1 MNNDQ
6 FSHMDLIFALGIF
19 ICSVILSIGNTANSH
34 ASTPSNSVGE
44 IKRLVFRIAGDVGVP
59 KSLALALAHAES
71 NFDPDAESH
80 KGARG
85 VMQIMPATALGEY
98 SISATQ
104 LWDPSINIAIGLH
117 YLRRLINRY
126 NGRTDLALSFYNGG
140 SAVDRLGRHRPRVIP
155 YTRAYVQK
163 VLNLQRQYQ
172 QRIQS
177 GLWR

>member
-1 MNNDQ
+1 MNNDR
-6 FSHMDLIFALGIF
+6 FFHIDLIFALGVF
-19 ICSVILSIGNTANSH
+19 MCSAVLSIGNTADSH
-34 ASTPSNSVGE
+34 ASSASSSVGE
-44 IKRLVFRIAGDVGVP
+44 IKRLVFRIAGDIGVP
-59 KSLALALAHAES
+59 ESLALALAHAES
-71 NFDPDAESH
+71 NFDPDAKSH

-98 SISATQ
+98 NISAKQ

-155 YTRAYVQK
+155 YTRTYVQK
-163 VLNLQRQYQ
+163 VLTLQRRYQ
-172 QRIQS
+172 KRIQS
-177 GLWR
+177 GVWQ